1 MSINVSAYWF
11 WYVCD
16 SIFTEFYLTFIISS
30 IQHACNQCF
39 TQPAFSGFIIQ
50 KQENNFVWPKRILK
64 AFVINL
70 VLWWNFP
77 ALKFTKPD
85 QLIEPLFLPFTLLIL
100 ACCLFTLLLLLLC
113 LLTTTAKQR
122 AGMRQMNAGRLPCRK
137 QSTIITKVRTMWL
150 LARLWTTWI
159 VWGGAE
165 GWFTTTTFC
174 RGLTR
179 K

>member
-1 MSINVSAYWF
+1 MLLPHNWD
-11 WYVCD
+11 VCWSNPIVQASKQRMQVNICNRKGTKD
-16 SIFTEFYLTFIISS
+16 SWRSSPQFALLKIYLVMQGSLVPKPSQTPVLGYL
-30 IQHACNQCF
+30 QYGQ
-39 TQPAFSGFIIQ
+39 AFS
-50 KQENNFVWPKRILK
+50 
-64 AFVINL
+64 AFRFWSLAVFSPCNL
-70 VLWWNFP
+70 NY
-77 ALKFTKPD
+77 
-85 QLIEPLFLPFTLLIL
+85 I
-100 ACCLFTLLLLLLC
+100 

-174 RGLTR
+174 SGLTR
-179 K
+179 KQSD